1 MNKNDIK
8 LVIVLLIII
17 LISFI
22 AYFVTKKD
30 ATKAYVYYKDELIKE
45 IDLSI
50 NNTYQV
56 MGEQGE
62 VIIEV
67 LNNQIRVIKEN
78 SPYHLCS
85 KQGFIN
91 NSNQS
96 LICLPNKI
104 VITISGEDVDTV
116 VR

>member
-8 LVIVLLIII
+8 LIIVLLVII

-22 AYFVTKKD
+22 LYFVTKKD
-30 ATKAYVYYKDELIKE
+30 AIKAYVYYKDELIQE

-50 NNTYQV
+50 DNTYQV
-56 MGEQGE
+56 TGENGE
-62 VIIEV
+62 VVIEV
-67 LNNQIRVIKEN
+67 KDNKIRVIKEN

-85 KQGFIN
+85 KQGFID

-104 VITISGEDVDTV
+104 VITISGEEVDTV